1 MKLVAWSIVLL
12 IFLNLFL
19 TAVLW
24 IVRAGER
31 ERWTVHHLIGPS
43 RTSPGDQSISR

>member
-1 MKLVAWSIVLL
+1 L
-12 IFLNLFL
+12 L

-31 ERWTVHHLIGPS
+31 ERWAVHQLVGPS
-43 RTSPGDQSISR
+43 RTSPRDPSMNR